1 MNSNI
6 SKRIRELASTFIIL
20 ILLSIILCFYY
31 FKFVPERRTEFHR
44 NAFLELSQM
53 ESALQSR
60 DAAYRDA
67 IQNILKQTPL
77 DKTSLLKF
85 NFQAGSEKTPKGSV
99 MGPTEF
105 GTDKTGKSWQMRY
118 PVYVSPDFLPKT
130 KPAFT
135 LSKNVDTLMG
145 SMVSTYK
152 DIFDEVL
159 LITDSESQRQKGEII
174 YKSGDLSMD
183 YQVNSDSLL
192 KKTDGFSLLN
202 LHDVTIEGNP
212 FKLFIYPFKLGDQ
225 RLILAGLISQSNYT
239 QSFAKIP
246 FNFFSFFAVL
256 ILLLVIHLPIL
267 KIFLLGKDERI
278 KDGDIRLIIGSY
290 FIAAFFGFFLLSKIF
305 LDKEQNTQNRRHL
318 EILASRIKNN
328 FNQELDTIRSQLR
341 EFDEQLNLLTGSS
354 HDENIN
360 GLIKIP
366 GSNQINFLDSQFKAG
381 IYPYLTNV
389 FWIDSEGSW
398 VARWAYKKNIIN
410 SPLIDIHDR
419 LYYSDFVSH
428 KALLIPGMPDSMT
441 IQPTLSKLEGE
452 YIVTVVI
459 KSKARAGTVLKK
471 SPWLVGLSSEM
482 HSVANTV
489 LPPGYGFSI
498 INEEGDIM
506 FDSKPG
512 RPLLSNLLKETN
524 DPTGIQQTVFYRS
537 KRFFDQI
544 MLRSKTITLL
554 SQPIDGTPYQLLVYY
569 NLFRSDGF
577 EEHLVGLSALLVGTV
592 IVFLIC
598 SAFANQIS
606 KTKGKSLE
614 NRSHHFEWLFPS
626 TRPLKQEYYRH
637 LKSWM
642 LVLLA
647 VFVLVWA
654 FVETII
660 PRSEFS
666 LIFISLLF
674 PFYIALF
681 YYELRDQYYQAPPAT
696 LLRGILLLIILS
708 INCFTAMGDVNK
720 NISWS
725 VLIAQLLWAVV
736 IFISVRRFRKY
747 QQDNP
752 RNDVSSFEMRFLKPY
767 IWAIL
772 TGVILITIVPA
783 STIFWLLYRQET
795 SLDFNSDQLTFARQ
809 IDERRDDIN
818 QRLSDYTFNPLE
830 PGVNSFVYDLKFN
843 HGIYNVAGFVRGDD
857 SGALPENLPIPSPEY
872 TSLHRHFF
880 PEDSLILAWT
890 GPLTNAADGSWYFAK
905 DSSGNPF
912 DPELI
917 YLNSHD
923 AINKNPFRLT
933 ADSAGAWNTTHLMS
947 HSFSGTGSL
956 FQILF
961 LLICAFGITTAYFL
975 THSLVR
981 RIFLVDVKIAMGDKK
996 DPGTD
1001 YATIWKDLSGRQK
1014 YLLLNFIEDG
1024 FSNYKAENDLRI
1036 LLDKGL
1042 LYFEDL
1048 HLKICTPAF
1057 QKYILQIKD
1066 DPDITLFQTTTLKDD
1081 GLKKFK
1087 VPLLLVLAGI
1097 GLFIFFT
1104 QDAIYQKITG
1114 LLASLSSIL
1123 PLLTNMFNKSDG
1135 NSGS

>member
-1 MNSNI
+1 MNSSI

-20 ILLSIILCFYY
+20 ILLAIILCFYY

-67 IQNILKQTPL
+67 IQNILKQSPL
-77 DKTSLLKF
+77 DENSLLKF
-85 NFQAGSEKTPKGSV
+85 NFEAGTEKKPKGNV
-99 MGPTEF
+99 IGPTEF
-105 GTDKTGKSWQMRY
+105 WNDDASKGWQMRY
-118 PVYVSPDFLPKT
+118 PVYSDISKKT
-130 KPAFT
+130 KPAFA
-135 LSKNVDTLMG
+135 LSKSVDTVMG

-159 LITDSESQRQKGEII
+159 LITDSQRLKQKGEII

-183 YQVNSDSLL
+183 YEVNSDSLL

-212 FKLFIYPFKLGDQ
+212 FKLFLYPFKLGDQ

-246 FNFFSFFAVL
+246 FNFFSLFTVL
-256 ILLLVIHLPIL
+256 VLLLVIHLPIL

-278 KDGDIRLIIGSY
+278 KEGDIRLIIGSY

-318 EILASRIKNN
+318 EILGSKIKSN
-328 FNQELDTIRSQLR
+328 FSQELDSIHKQLR
-341 EFDEQLNLLTGSS
+341 VLDEQLNLLTDSKYA
-354 HDENIN
+354 ENIN

-366 GSNQINFLDSQFKAG
+366 SSTQIPFLDSQFKAS

-389 FWIDSEGSW
+389 FWIDHEGSW
-398 VARWAYKKNIIN
+398 VARWGYKKNIIN

-419 LYYSDFVSH
+419 KYYSDFISNE
-428 KALLIPGMPDSMT
+428 ALCIPGMPDSIT

-459 KSKARAGTVLKK
+459 KSKAQHGPILKK
-471 SPWLVGLSSEM
+471 IPWLVGLSSEM

-498 INEEGDIM
+498 INEQGDIM
-506 FDSKPG
+506 FDSKVG

-524 DPTGIQQTVFYRS
+524 DPTGIQQTAFYRS
-537 KRFFDQI
+537 NRFFDQI
-544 MLRSKTITLL
+544 MLRSKTMSLL
-554 SQPIDGTPYQLLVYY
+554 SQPIEGTPYQLLVYY
-569 NLFRSDGF
+569 NLVRSDGF
-577 EEHLVGLSALLVGTV
+577 EEHLIGLSALLVGTV
-592 IVFLIC
+592 IVFLIL
-598 SAFANQIS
+598 SAFANQLS

-614 NRSHHFEWLFPS
+614 SRVHHFEWLFPS
-626 TRPLKQEYYRH
+626 TRPLKQQYYRH
-637 LKSWM
+637 LIRWM
-642 LVLLA
+642 LLLLA
-647 VFVLVWA
+647 VYISVWT
-654 FVETII
+654 FVELIT
-660 PRSEFS
+660 PGSEFS

-674 PFYIALF
+674 PFYIALH
-681 YYELRDQYYQAPPAT
+681 YYELRDQYYQAPPAI
-696 LLRGILLLIILS
+696 LLRGTLLLVIVS
-708 INCFTAMGDVNK
+708 INCFTAMGEVKKD
-720 NISWS
+720 ISWS
-725 VLIAQLLWAVV
+725 VLIAQLLWAAV
-736 IFISVRRFRKY
+736 IFISVRNFRKY
-747 QQDNP
+747 QGNNRENHVYP
-752 RNDVSSFEMRFLKPY
+752 FEIKFLKPY

-795 SLDFNSDQLTFARQ
+795 SLDFNSDQLSFARQ
-809 IDERRDDIN
+809 INERRQDIN
-818 QRLSDYTFNPLE
+818 LRLRDYDFNPLE
-830 PGVNSFVYDLKFN
+830 PDINSFVYDLKFN

-857 SGALPENLPIPSPEY
+857 SGALTENLPIPSPEY

-917 YLNSHD
+917 YLNNHD
-923 AINKNPFRLT
+923 AINRTPFRLT

-947 HSFSGTGSL
+947 HSFSGTGNL

-961 LLICAFGITTAYFL
+961 LFICAFGITTAYFL
-975 THSLVR
+975 TLSLTR
-981 RIFLVDVKIAMGDKK
+981 RIFLVDMKISVVDKK

-1024 FSNYKAENDLRI
+1024 FSNYRAENDLRI

-1048 HLKICTPAF
+1048 HLKICSAAL
-1057 QKYILQIKD
+1057 QQYILQIKN
-1066 DPDITLFQTTTLKDD
+1066 DPDITLFQTTTIKED

-1087 VPLLLVLAGI
+1087 VPLLLVLAGV

-1114 LLASLSSIL
+1114 LLASLSSL
-1123 PLLTNMFNKSDG
+1123 MPLLTNMFNNKGNS